1 MRALGGKYAGG
12 GVEGCRKQLD
22 LLDEFWDSDLN
33 TAPHVL
39 IHGDLSDTNI
49 IVNGNLDVE
58 K

>member
-1 MRALGGKYAGG
+1 MSGKYAGRG
-12 GVEGCRKQLD
+12 IEGCRKQLD
-22 LLDEFWDSDLN
+22 LLNEFWDLDLD

-49 IVNGNLDVE
+49 IVNGNSDVE